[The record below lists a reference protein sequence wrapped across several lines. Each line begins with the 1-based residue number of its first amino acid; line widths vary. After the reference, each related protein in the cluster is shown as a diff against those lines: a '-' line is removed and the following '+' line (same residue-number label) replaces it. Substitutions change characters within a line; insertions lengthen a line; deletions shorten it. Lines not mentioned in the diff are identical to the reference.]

1 MECGGV
7 IIGVGGLDGHRIDVS
22 DAVAVGA
29 RRDVIAVA
37 ERHFAVSSAMKL
49 SWAMHTIYRAK
60 EALMISK
67 LFLWYKLYIKS
78 WTKLVWWSC
87 DINYTKNLEQN

>member
-1 MECGGV
+1 MVTITNWTGQKCIVNTIFAVECGGV
-7 IIGVGGLDGHRIDVS
+7 IVGVGWLDRHRIDVS

-37 ERHFAVSSAMKL
+37 ERHFAVSSAIKL

-67 LFLWYKLYIKS
+67 LFLWYKWY
-78 WTKLVWWSC
+78 
-87 DINYTKNLEQN
+87 